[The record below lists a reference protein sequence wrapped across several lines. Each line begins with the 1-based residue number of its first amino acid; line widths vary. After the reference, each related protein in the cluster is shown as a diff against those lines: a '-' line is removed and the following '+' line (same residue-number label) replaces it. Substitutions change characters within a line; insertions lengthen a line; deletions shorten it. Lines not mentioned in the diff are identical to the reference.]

1 MGMSVPKSPRM
12 NRGSTHQMESIHPL
26 AQAPPSQQD
35 SSSKRQAA
43 KGVPIQ
49 VPTNQRRLS
58 NFSVQKSNRALVTGY
73 RDGGSISSRRKSSIS
88 SQGHQSPPFFA
99 HKDDYDII
107 GTLPGFETES
117 NKLAKGK
124 LRSSIEDSLPTT
136 IEEGDDHTPVKRKQR
151 QHSISETPSTAF
163 TIASPFPTKR
173 RKSSFSLDSHS
184 RLGGFAKATPPSPPS
199 TVSHTPESVQSPSD
213 YLAKHTVGSL
223 RSTAGNW
230 PQIAVTSVRV
240 GPKTEVFTDG
250 ITVQFGSDRLA
261 LTIKK
266 ECTRIPHS
274 DLKLVEY
281 YTGSAVK
288 VIQIVTHKKL
298 PESSILAQYYDP
310 AMHSGKARKITLYTE
325 ASSSLILDNCAYLK
339 QKGIETKPLS
349 MDAAE
354 KILSANNYRISPARA
369 PEQAEETLFVYPY
382 TASPKSKSIAV
393 GAEDVLRLGD
403 GEFLNDT
410 IIEFGLKYALT
421 NMESKNKALS
431 EQVYIFNTFFYQR
444 LLAKPAK
451 GATSSYNS
459 IKSWTAKVDI
469 FAKKYIIVPIHENL
483 HWYLV
488 VIVNPG
494 LLLQMAE
501 TIEQSK
507 VSVAPIK
514 PDAGLPP
521 QSADNSGCGNVSS
534 PGSEPKTPPSGEDM
548 DVDAETSPSPKSG
561 RAGADEKPYIL
572 CLDSLGGT
580 HPTVFKVLRSY
591 LQQEL
596 LARKNLEM
604 VLTTKEI
611 AGKYSSKCP
620 KQENLW
626 DCGVYLLHY
635 AEVFMRNPSGLLD
648 SIQNKSDDK
657 TTWAASELPTKRE
670 KYREVMVTLKQSYK
684 AYKISQ
690 QLIEDFKE
698 KSKEKSTDTTRRGS
712 SAGART
718 EADSKELIRKK
729 SSVSPVS
736 FGGAGSESI
745 LGAEDGGS
753 RRMSKDCGS
762 GGARD
767 DILHQVEKPNQ
778 ELRKMDTE
786 L

>member
-1 MGMSVPKSPRM
+1 
-12 NRGSTHQMESIHPL
+12 MESVHPL
-26 AQAPPSQQD
+26 AQAPPSQHD
-35 SSSKRQAA
+35 SSSKKQAT

-73 RDGGSISSRRKSSIS
+73 RDGGSISSRRKSSVS
-88 SQGHQSPPFFA
+88 SQGHQSPPFLA

-107 GTLPGFETES
+107 GTLPGFEVES

-124 LRSSIEDSLPTT
+124 LRSSIEDSLPAA
-136 IEEGDDHTPVKRKQR
+136 IEECDDHMPIKRKQR
-151 QHSISETPSTAF
+151 QHSISETSSTAF
-163 TIASPFPTKR
+163 TITSPFPTKR

-184 RLGGFAKATPPSPPS
+184 RLGGLAKITPPSPPS
-199 TVSHTPESVQSPSD
+199 TASHTPESIQSPSD
-213 YLAKHTVGSL
+213 CLTRHTIGSL

-250 ITVQFGSDRLA
+250 ITVQFGSDRLT

-266 ECTRIPHS
+266 ECTRISHT

-298 PESSILAQYYDP
+298 PDSSILAQYYDP

-339 QKGIETKPLS
+339 QRGVETKPLS

-354 KILSANNYRISPARA
+354 KILNANNYRMSPARA
-369 PEQAEETLFVYPY
+369 PEQSEETLFVYPY

-393 GAEDVLRLGD
+393 RAEDVLRLGD

-431 EQVYIFNTFFYQR
+431 EQIYIFNTFFYQR

-488 VIVNPG
+488 LIVNPG

-501 TIEQSK
+501 AIEQSK
-507 VSVAPIK
+507 VSVAPMK
-514 PDAGLPP
+514 PDGGLLP
-521 QSADNSGCGNVSS
+521 QSADNNGCGNVSS
-534 PGSEPKTPPSGEDM
+534 PGSDPKTPPSGEDM
-548 DVDAETSPSPKSG
+548 DVDVETTSPSPKFG
-561 RAGADEKPYIL
+561 RAGADERPYIL

-596 LARKNLEM
+596 LARKGLEM
-604 VLTTKEI
+604 TLTTKEI

-635 AEVFMRNPSGLLD
+635 AEVFMRNPGCLLD
-648 SIQNKSDDK
+648 SIQTKSDDK

-698 KSKEKSTDTTRRGS
+698 RSKEKSTDSVRRGS
-712 SAGART
+712 TAGART
-718 EADSKELIRKK
+718 DANSKELAQRKK
-729 SSVSPVS
+729 ASVSPMPS
-736 FGGAGSESI
+736 GEAGIESASGGENGN
-745 LGAEDGGS
+745 S
-753 RRMSKDCGS
+753 RWMSKDRGDLRT
-762 GGARD
+762 GD
-767 DILHQVEKPNQ
+767 DLHH
-778 ELRKMDTE
+778 R
-786 L
+786 

>member
-1 MGMSVPKSPRM
+1 MGMSAPKSPRM
-12 NRGSTHQMESIHPL
+12 NRGSTHQMDSVHPL
-26 AQAPPSQQD
+26 AQALPSQQE
-35 SSSKRQAA
+35 SSSKKQAA

-73 RDGGSISSRRKSSIS
+73 RDGGSISSRRKSSVS
-88 SQGHQSPPFFA
+88 SQGHQSPPFIA

-124 LRSSIEDSLPTT
+124 LRSSIEDSLPAT
-136 IEEGDDHTPVKRKQR
+136 IEE
-151 QHSISETPSTAF
+151 SE
-163 TIASPFPTKR
+163 
-173 RKSSFSLDSHS
+173 DSHT
-184 RLGGFAKATPPSPPS
+184 RLGGLAKITPPSPPL
-199 TVSHTPESVQSPSD
+199 TASHTPESVQSPSD
-213 YLAKHTVGSL
+213 YLSRYTIGSL
-223 RSTAGNW
+223 RSTSGNW
-230 PQIAVTSVRV
+230 PQIEVTSVRV
-240 GPKTEVFTDG
+240 GPKTEFITDG
-250 ITVQFGSDRLA
+250 ITIQFGFDRLA
-261 LTIKK
+261 LTIKR
-266 ECTRIPHS
+266 ECTRISHA

-281 YTGSAVK
+281 YTGSSIK

-298 PESSILAQYYDP
+298 PDSSILAQYYDP

-339 QKGIETKPLS
+339 QKGVETKPLS

-354 KILSANNYRISPARA
+354 KILGANNYRMSPARP
-369 PEQAEETLFVYPY
+369 PEQLEETLFVYPY
-382 TASPKSKSIAV
+382 ANSPKSKSIAV
-393 GAEDVLRLGD
+393 RAEDVLRLGD

-421 NMESKNKALS
+421 NLESKNKVLS

-469 FAKKYIIVPIHENL
+469 FSKKYIIVPIHENL

-501 TIEQSK
+501 TIEQTK
-507 VSVAPIK
+507 VTVAPMK
-514 PDAGLPP
+514 SDAGLLPE
-521 QSADNSGCGNVSS
+521 SVDNSDYGNVSS
-534 PGSEPKTPPSGEDM
+534 PGSEPKTPPSGGDM
-548 DVDAETSPSPKSG
+548 DVDVETSPSPKSG
-561 RAGADEKPYIL
+561 RASSEDKPYIL

-596 LARKNLEM
+596 LARKGLEM
-604 VLTTKEI
+604 ALTTKEI

-635 AEVFMRNPSGLLD
+635 AEVFMRNPSALLD
-648 SIQNKSDDK
+648 SIQSKNDDRA
-657 TTWAASELPTKRE
+657 TWAASELPMKRE

-690 QLIEDFKE
+690 QLIEDFKRE
-698 KSKEKSTDTTRRGS
+698 KPTDPTRRGS
-712 SAGART
+712 AGVGASARQN
-718 EADSKELIRKK
+718 EDSKELLAQQRKK
-729 SSVSPVS
+729 TSVSPVPS
-736 FGGAGSESI
+736 GEIGGESES
-745 LGAEDGGS
+745 GGES
-753 RRMSKDCGS
+753 GSSRRRMSKDCGDRS
-762 GGARD
+762 TTGDNLLR
-767 DILHQVEKPNQ
+767 HQVERPDQ
-778 ELRKMDTE
+778 ELRMMDTE

>member
-1 MGMSVPKSPRM
+1 MTAKKQS
-12 NRGSTHQMESIHPL
+12 
-26 AQAPPSQQD
+26 
-35 SSSKRQAA
+35 

-58 NFSVQKSNRALVTGY
+58 NFSVMKSNRALVTGH
-73 RDGGSISSRRKSSIS
+73 RDGGSTSSRRKSSVS
-88 SQGHQSPPFFA
+88 SQGHQSPPFVA

-107 GTLPGFETES
+107 GTVPGFEAES
-117 NKLAKGK
+117 NRLAKGK
-124 LRSSIEDSLPTT
+124 LRLGVEETLPET
-136 IEEGDDHTPVKRKQR
+136 IEENEDHTPIKRKLSQTKR
-151 QHSISETPSTAF
+151 DHSISDASSP
-163 TIASPFPTKR
+163 TISGPFPKR
-173 RKSSFSLDSHS
+173 RKSSFSLDSLS
-184 RLGGFAKATPPSPPS
+184 RLGGLTKITPPSPPS
-199 TVSHTPESVQSPSD
+199 TASHTPESVQSPSD
-213 YLAKHTVGSL
+213 YLAKHGVGSL
-223 RSTAGNW
+223 RSTSGNW

-240 GPKTEVFTDG
+240 GPKTEFLTSG
-250 ITVQFGSDRLA
+250 ISVQFGFDRLA
-261 LTIKK
+261 LTIKRN
-266 ECTRIPHS
+266 CTRIPHT

-288 VIQIVTHKKL
+288 VIQLVTHRKL
-298 PESSILAQYYDP
+298 PDTSILAQYYDP

-339 QKGIETKPLS
+339 QKGVETKPLS

-354 KILSANNYRISPARA
+354 KILNANNYRMSPARA
-369 PEQAEETLFVYPY
+369 PEQSEETLFVFPY
-382 TASPKSKSIAV
+382 STPPKTKSIAV
-393 GAEDVLRLGD
+393 RAEDVLRLGD

-421 NMESKNKALS
+421 NMELKNKALA

-469 FAKKYIIVPIHENL
+469 FSKKYIIVPIHENL
-483 HWYLV
+483 HWYLI

-507 VSVAPIK
+507 VTVAPMK
-514 PDAGLPP
+514 SDSGLLP
-521 QSADNSGCGNVSS
+521 QSADSSGCDDVPS
-534 PGSEPKTPPSGEDM
+534 PGSDAKTPPSGD
-548 DVDAETSPSPKSG
+548 DVDVDVESSQSPKSG
-561 RAGADEKPYIL
+561 RGAAEEKPYIL

-596 LARKNLEM
+596 LARKGLDM
-604 VLTTKEI
+604 ALTTKEI

-635 AEVFMRNPSGLLD
+635 AEVLMRNPSGLLD
-648 SIQNKSDDK
+648 SIQSKSDDK
-657 TTWAASELPTKRE
+657 TTWATSELPTKRE
-670 KYREVMVTLKQSYK
+670 KFKEITVTLKQGYK
-684 AYKISQ
+684 AYQISQ
-690 QLIEDFKE
+690 EFIEDFKE
-698 KSKEKSTDTTRRGS
+698 KSKEKSTTDQLRRSSGGS
-712 SAGART
+712 PALQ
-718 EADSKELIRKK
+718 EADSKELGQTKEP
-729 SSVSPVS
+729 PVS
-736 FGGAGSESI
+736 SSGESSES
-745 LGAEDGGS
+745 GGEGS
-753 RRMSKDCGS
+753 NNRRLCKDCGDRRGRS
-762 GGARD
+762 DAS
-767 DILHQVEKPNQ
+767 LAQKPDQ
-778 ELRKMDTE
+778 KLRKMDTE